1 MSLRIILAW
10 LWALVVCLILAHN
23 VYLWMGKRIA
33 PDTDILALLP
43 VQERDPVLQQAFAHM
58 VDSAQQR
65 LIVLVGADDW
75 VEAGRAADIYHAVL
89 ATLHPPAISSMPPFM

>member
-1 MSLRIILAW
+1 
-10 LWALVVCLILAHN
+10 
-23 VYLWMGKRIA
+23 MGKRIA

-89 ATLHPPAISSMPPFM
+89 APTLTCCNWTIVLWSKHRRIGWHHSSSIDSPC